1 MNPAY
6 AYLYDEFLN
15 DRRFEREISRLE
27 AELAQRGING
37 RVARTALFRHAK
49 DQAEDLVRGG
59 AKNLILVGD
68 DRTVE
73 KLMWFLPDL
82 EVTIG
87 FIPLAKASKIA
98 DWLGIPIGLAS
109 VDTIGARF
117 VEQLDVGRFGDRYFL
132 TEAVLPATDA
142 TLDVEGKFRIQP
154 AAGGSIR
161 IQNLSAAGDSKDGKL
176 EASVIVEGQKSR
188 WSIGKKKTPETR
200 VLLAH
205 GSITSTQPVD
215 AIVDGQVLNGFLFK
229 IEAVPAKLRFITGRR
244 GKEGLRG

>member
-15 DRRFEREISRLE
+15 DRRHEREISRLE

-49 DQAEDLVRGG
+49 DQAQDLVRGG

-73 KLMWFLPDL
+73 KLMWFLPELDA
-82 EVTIG
+82 TIG
-87 FIPLAKASKIA
+87 FIPLAKQSKIA
-98 DWLGIPIGLAS
+98 AHLGIPLGLAS

-117 VEQLDVGRFGDRYFL
+117 VETLDVGRFGDRYFL

-142 TLDVEGKFRIQP
+142 TLDVEGRFRIQP

-161 IQNLSAAGDSKDGKL
+161 IRNLSADGNAKDGKL
-176 EASVIVEGQKSR
+176 EASIIVEVQKSR
-188 WSIGKKKTPETR
+188 WPLGRKTDPETN

-205 GSITSTQPVD
+205 GSISSVQPVD
-215 AIVDGQVLNGFLFK
+215 AVVDGQVLNGFSFK

>member
-205 GSITSTQPVD
+205 GSITSAQPVD
-215 AIVDGQVLNGFLFK
+215 AIVDGQVLNGFSFK